1 MHFRPGLSRATQT
14 CARTRPFN
22 KNLTISIDGKK
33 LEKVQYTKFLG
44 VIIDDHEQL
53 SWEPHLNHPSLK
65 LNLKLNSSIVSIKRI
80 CKFIPK
86 SEYLKLYYDIS
97 MSHLSYCMNCWCGIH
112 KHKLNNLCNS
122 KATSICQHSQF

>member
-14 CARTRPFN
+14 CARTPPFN
-22 KNLTISIDGKK
+22 KNLTNSIDGKK

-53 SWEPHLNHPSLK
+53 SWEPHLNHLS
-65 LNLKLNSSIVSIKRI
+65 LKLNSSIVSIKRI

-86 SEYLKLYYDIS
+86 SEYLKLYYAIL
-97 MSHLSYCMNCWCGIH
+97 MSHLSYCMSSSCWCGIH
-112 KHKLNNLCNS
+112 KHKLKVNNLCNS